1 MKVFRPLWSYRIEQ
15 TESWLAEKASDGQRL
30 VAMNRWT
37 RMFTFEQQQPAQRVY
52 RLNRNKKTTLG
63 LSRLEEKGWT
73 ADVQEKEWTILSAE
87 NPTLYPVRDELL
99 QRTQRHLYVWIF
111 LVWMHLVTTSPI
123 FIAGM
128 VVGESMFNWLPF
140 TILFTDT
147 ALLIGFFYLI
157 RKHLN
162 FQKREMGMGADAIRG
177 QKKHYRIY
185 LGWFYDLPQLE
196 KRLERKACEG
206 LILSKVYSVIFVFV
220 EQEPELRSYQCMFEY
235 KVKSSYFSTFK
246 EMGWHLHFST
256 KVSFM
261 HYAIWSMA
269 YDHEEEKPLISY
281 VNEERLRN
289 LKRAYRFH
297 LGISVYLILLMVL
310 NLTLNRAIDV
320 PWFELSFMSILQV
333 LLFLFLILWT
343 WQTWKIT
350 KGYFVQKNQ
359 LLAD

>member
-1 MKVFRPLWSYRIEQ
+1 MKTFRPLWSYRIEQ

-37 RMFTFEQQQPAQRVY
+37 RIFTFEQQQPAQRVY

-99 QRTQRHLYVWIF
+99 YRTQYHLYIWLVVIF
-111 LVWMHLVTTSPI
+111 FHLLTTSPLI
-123 FIAGM
+123 IMGFIYGN
-128 VVGESMFNWLPF
+128 GLFNIIPF
-140 TILFTDT
+140 LILFVDISLI
-147 ALLIGFFYLI
+147 LLFFYLI
-157 RKHLN
+157 RKHLA
-162 FQKREMGMGADAIRG
+162 FQKKEMGMEERTVRG
-177 QKKHYRIY
+177 QKKQYRIY
-185 LGWFYDLPQLE
+185 LGWFYDLPKME
-196 KRLERKACEG
+196 KRLERKASEG
-206 LILSKVYSVIFVFV
+206 LILSRVYASIFVFV
-220 EQEPELRSYQCMFEY
+220 EQEPELRSYQCTFEY
-235 KVKSSYFSTFK
+235 KVKSPFFSTFK
-246 EMGWHLHFST
+246 EMGWQLHYSSRY
-256 KVSFM
+256 SFM
-261 HYAIWSMA
+261 NYAIWSMA

-281 VNEERLRN
+281 VSEERLRN

-297 LGISVYLILLMVL
+297 LGISVYLILLMAF
-310 NLTLNRAIDV
+310 NLYMNRVSNV
-320 PWFELSFMSILQV
+320 PWFEFSFMSILQV

-350 KGYFVQKNQ
+350 RGYFVQKNQ